1 LKAYKTLALGLL
13 ALSMTACLEHEQES
27 NIQPLLN
34 NQAPI
39 IDALPAEASTLAGES
54 LVITPAASDPE
65 NDALTF
71 EITNKPDW
79 ATFSTTTGELSGT
92 PADADVGTYGHVR
105 ISVSDGTHVTK
116 GNKFRI
122 KVDPH
127 PASQPPPNQPP
138 VISGSAPNSVAEG
151 QAYSFIPAAS
161 DPDGQALSFSIAGKP
176 AWAAFNTGNGQLSG
190 TPATGTAGTY
200 ANIRISVSDG
210 SASAALAA
218 FSITVTPTVVNRAPA
233 ISGAAASSAHE
244 GVAYSFTPAA
254 SDPDGDSLTFNVS
267 NKPAWA
273 GFSASTGRLSG
284 TPPAGSAGNYQGIVI
299 SVSDGSLSASL
310 PAFSI
315 NVAANRAPSIS
326 GTPAATVTTGQGY
339 SFTPTASDPDGDAL
353 SFSITNKPTWASFN
367 SSNGRL
373 SGTPA
378 KSAAGDYIAITISA
392 SDGMATTA
400 LPAFQISVEAAN
412 SPPTI
417 SGAPPASIV
426 EGQAY
431 SFTPTAGDP
440 DGDTLSFSIMN
451 KPSWATFS
459 TSTGRL
465 SGTPGA
471 GTVGS
476 YANIQVKVSD
486 GVLQASLPAFSIA
499 VQQSGNGSATLTWSA
514 PTTRTDGS
522 PLTNLAGYKVRYGN
536 AAGIYPTTITL
547 NNPGITSYVVDNLA
561 SGTYFFVLASFDSDG
576 VESDNSSPAS
586 KTIP

>member
-1 LKAYKTLALGLL
+1 
-13 ALSMTACLEHEQES
+13 MTACLEHEQES

-273 GFSASTGRLSG
+273 GFNASTGRLSG

>member
-273 GFSASTGRLSG
+273 GFNASTGRLSG